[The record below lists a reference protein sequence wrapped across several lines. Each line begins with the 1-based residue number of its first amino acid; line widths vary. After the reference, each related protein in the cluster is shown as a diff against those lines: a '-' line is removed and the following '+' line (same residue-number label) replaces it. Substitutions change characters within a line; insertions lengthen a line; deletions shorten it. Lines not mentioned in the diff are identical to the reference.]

1 MPGLGATDPA
11 DLEAQARAE
20 LGFSRRLEQPR
31 RISPY
36 PGFGG
41 SGGYPVWYREQQL
54 QRFNAGEAI
63 DISRRSIYRWADCL
77 GPFRQTGNRERTTI
91 VGVDLLS
98 LVTYITEWPDA
109 TLDKMVVFIYNE
121 GGGLYS
127 RQAISNCLRELDITK
142 KRASTEGYQMQQPD
156 VQFPVWGFWN
166 CPPPLAFFMCHKGG
180 SLTWMSLGLRLRD
193 ATARGD
199 GP

>member
-63 DISRRSIYRWADCL
+63 DVSRRSIYRWADHL

-98 LVTYITEWPDA
+98 LVTYITAWPDA
-109 TLDKMVVFIYNE
+109 TLDEMAVFIYNK
-121 GGGLYS
+121 GGVS
-127 RQAISNCLRELDITK
+127 TPARQYPI
-142 KRASTEGYQMQQPD
+142 
-156 VQFPVWGFWN
+156 
-166 CPPPLAFFMCHKGG
+166 AFG
-180 SLTWMSLGLRLRD
+180 SLT
-193 ATARGD
+193 
-199 GP
+199 